1 MNFEKGTTPLSIF
14 PNLPYICPKPLFQE
28 YNKIKQTM
36 PITKDW
42 LRQAANAQSFSKGES
57 YYNNVEDLVKQG
69 DTY

>member
-1 MNFEKGTTPLSIF
+1 
-14 PNLPYICPKPLFQE
+14 
-28 YNKIKQTM
+28 M
-36 PITKDW
+36 PISKDW